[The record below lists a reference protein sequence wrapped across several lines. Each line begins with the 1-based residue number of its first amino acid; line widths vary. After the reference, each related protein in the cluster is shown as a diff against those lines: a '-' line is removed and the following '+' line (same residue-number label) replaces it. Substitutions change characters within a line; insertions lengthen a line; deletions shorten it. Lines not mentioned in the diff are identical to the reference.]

1 MTNRHSVL
9 SDGAMLGAIAL
20 LVSSTFPAA
29 GQVASPPASVPP
41 PPKWERSASFGF
53 TLTSGN
59 SDTVL
64 FTADAHAQKK
74 WPNDELSFGANAG
87 YGESDDVKNND
98 YLKGFGQY
106 NRLFTERFYG
116 YARLDAMHD
125 DIADVDYRLTL
136 GPGAGYYL
144 IKREQTR
151 LSAEAG
157 PAFVYEKQGGDTKG
171 YMTLRLAE
179 RFEHK
184 ITNGARIWQSAEIL
198 PQVDDF
204 DNFLV
209 NAELGVEAPLT
220 KTLSLRAVL
229 QDAYDHEPAPGRK
242 KNDLKLVSALAWK
255 F

>member
-1 MTNRHSVL
+1 MPTRYSTLRV
-9 SDGAMLGAIAL
+9 GAIATAVL
-20 LVSSTFPAA
+20 FALTIGISA
-29 GQVASPPASVPP
+29 QVASPPASVPP

-59 SDTVL
+59 SDTIL
-64 FTADAHAQKK
+64 FTADAMAQKK
-74 WPNDELSFGANAG
+74 WLHDELSFGANAG
-87 YGESDDVKNND
+87 YGESEDVKNND

-116 YARLDAMHD
+116 YARIDAMHD
-125 DIADVDYRLTL
+125 DIADVDYRFTL
-136 GPGAGYYL
+136 GPGAGYYF

-151 LSAEAG
+151 LGAELG
-157 PAFVYEKQGGDTKG
+157 PAFVYEKQGGESHG

-184 ITNGARIWQSAEIL
+184 IKDGARIWQSAEIL

-204 DNFLV
+204 DNYVV
-209 NAELGVEAPLT
+209 NAELGVEAPLSRM
-220 KTLSLRAVL
+220 LSLRAVL
-229 QDAYDHEPAPGRK
+229 QDTYDHDPAPGRE
-242 KNDLKLVSALAWK
+242 KNDLKLITALAWK

>member
-1 MTNRHSVL
+1 MRWAGCIGVGVMT
-9 SDGAMLGAIAL
+9 L
-20 LVSSTFPAA
+20 LAFPLA

-59 SDTVL
+59 SHNVL
-64 FTADAHAQKK
+64 FTADAQAQKK
-74 WPNDELSFGANAG
+74 WPEDELSFGANAG
-87 YGESDDVKNND
+87 YGKSEGVKNND
-98 YLKGFGQY
+98 YLKGYGQY

-125 DIADVDYRLTL
+125 DIADVDYRVTL
-136 GPGAGYYL
+136 GPGAGYYF
-144 IKREQTR
+144 IKRQQTR
-151 LSAEAG
+151 LSTEAG
-157 PAFVYEKQGGDTKG
+157 PAFVYERQGGETHG
-171 YMTLRLAE
+171 YMTLRLGE

-184 ITNGARIWQSAEIL
+184 VKDGARIWQSLEIL

-204 DNFLV
+204 DNTLV
-209 NAELGVEAPLT
+209 NAELGLEAPIT
-220 KTLSLRAVL
+220 KALSLRVVF
-229 QDAYDHEPAPGRK
+229 QDTYDHEPAPGRL